1 MIPASSRRVVSRP
14 VAAPATL
21 ATTTYQVWLTAEQT
35 VAVNQALDRFGNAW
49 AEWVKKAIERLKR
62 ETDSELHDILGG
74 IKRTNR
80 EGKENMS
87 FRLYTATL
95 DEVKSLAAKYDSSVQ
110 TVLSTAFFMQALAP
124 MIDLPDS
131 DGTVAA
137 H

>member
-35 VAVNQALDRFGNAW
+35 VAVNQALERFGNAW
-49 AEWVKKAIERLKR
+49 AEWVKMAIERLKR

-80 EGKENMS
+80 EGKVNMS

-95 DEVKSLAAKYDSSVQ
+95 DEVKSLATKYDSSVQ

-124 MIDLPDS
+124 MIVLSDS